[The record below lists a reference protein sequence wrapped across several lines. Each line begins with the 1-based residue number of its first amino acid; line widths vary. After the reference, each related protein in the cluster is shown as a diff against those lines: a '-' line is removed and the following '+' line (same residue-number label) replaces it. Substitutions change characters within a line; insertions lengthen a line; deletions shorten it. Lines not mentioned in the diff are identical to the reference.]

1 MIKVSVV
8 HWMKTTRVKE
18 HKRLCIMP
26 VVQNGG
32 EVGKIPMGGCSGQRG
47 DKNTFLTIWS
57 KQKKKSFLSQA
68 NPEKRQQHF
77 FLKSQSMVPL
87 ENKPVQFNSLEAK
100 LIKGKGGI
108 RGGLLISQINWHPG
122 GARTDRG
129 GCFNGL
135 DCSLEHLFWQSKV
148 GGATIYNA
156 FIIVVLQRQV
166 KTS

>member
-1 MIKVSVV
+1 MYQNVEGCNSYYICSFSAFEVFTDPENKDD
-8 HWMKTTRVKE
+8 TYTE
-18 HKRLCIMP
+18 HKTEP
-26 VVQNGG
+26 WWSGENPQWDVVLDKGG
-32 EVGKIPMGGCSGQRG
+32 TKILSWQSDPS
-47 DKNTFLTIWS
+47 
-57 KQKKKSFLSQA
+57 KKKEATTF
-68 NPEKRQQHF
+68 F
-77 FLKSQSMVPL
+77 FLSQSMVPL

-108 RGGLLISQINWHPG
+108 RGGLLISQINWHHS

-135 DCSLEHLFWQSKV
+135 DCSLEHLFRQSKV